1 MKAIVPSIVPTLA
14 RAGVMKLRGEVRE
27 FLNSKVAPARGGGV
41 GMGFVGK

>member
-14 RAGVMKLRGEVRE
+14 RADAEGRRGKVRE